1 MEIKHS
7 LEQLAIKNEFVIGR
21 EHFTVKAV
29 AGSSK
34 TYTSILGL
42 NAANSPR
49 MLYCVFNKKM
59 QLEAVEKITNP
70 KVNVSTYHSIGF
82 KILLSHWR
90 GVRASAYC
98 EFGRVKEIEPA
109 APSIVHF
116 QAAKLVSYL
125 KNTFDKVP
133 TVADAVKV
141 MTERDIDTGKEV
153 AWAGEK
159 LADLAIK
166 SIKLSLE
173 YPKNKTISFE
183 DMIWVPIILGFIK
196 PVYTLVVSDESQD
209 LNAPQMAMLKALCE
223 PKGRICLVGD
233 PNQSIYNFRG
243 TLSNSMDKFKLDFNA
258 KEFTLSVSYRC
269 PKKIVGLAQLT
280 VPAIQAAPNAIDG
293 EISTMN
299 NEAMLDKVQVKEVIL
314 SRTNAPLA
322 KNCLALLRKNKPAYI
337 VGRDIGRQLI
347 SLIEGFETNDI
358 NQLYLKLD
366 AWLSVKQANANLWN
380 NNAVAHA
387 TDTHECIRAISE
399 NCLDVEGLKNKINS
413 LFLDSEF
420 VRKPSVILSSI
431 HKAKGL
437 EFPTVFLLTES
448 FASGKRTLTP
458 EQAQE
463 ERNIYYVGITRT
475 KNKLVN
481 VGG

>member
-1 MEIKHS
+1 
-7 LEQLAIKNEFVIGR
+7 
-21 EHFTVKAV
+21 
-29 AGSSK
+29 
-34 TYTSILGL
+34 
-42 NAANSPR
+42 
-49 MLYCVFNKKM
+49 
-59 QLEAVEKITNP
+59 
-70 KVNVSTYHSIGF
+70 
-82 KILLSHWR
+82 
-90 GVRASAYC
+90 
-98 EFGRVKEIEPA
+98 
-109 APSIVHF
+109 
-116 QAAKLVSYL
+116 
-125 KNTFDKVP
+125 
-133 TVADAVKV
+133 
-141 MTERDIDTGKEV
+141 
-153 AWAGEK
+153 
-159 LADLAIK
+159 
-166 SIKLSLE
+166 
-173 YPKNKTISFE
+173 
-183 DMIWVPIILGFIK
+183 
-196 PVYTLVVSDESQD
+196 
-209 LNAPQMAMLKALCE
+209 
-223 PKGRICLVGD
+223 
-233 PNQSIYNFRG
+233 
-243 TLSNSMDKFKLDFNA
+243 
-258 KEFTLSVSYRC
+258 
-269 PKKIVGLAQLT
+269 LT